1 MWDPDETKTTV
12 SAIITAAIIVFAIAL
27 VISLLAAFPIM
38 WLWNWLMPVIFNL
51 PTITVWQA
59 LGLDILFGLLFGG
72 RVSTSSTNRK

>member
-1 MWDPDETKTTV
+1 MWDSDKKGMV
-12 SAIITAAIIVFAIAL
+12 SAIITASIIVLAITL
-27 VISLLAAFPIM
+27 VISLIAAFPIM

-72 RVSTSSTNRK
+72 RVTTTNKK